1 MGMGSTVVSNARNHK
16 LVVAVDTH
24 VTTSPTSPVTSE
36 HAQTEELTA
45 ATTLDDLFKAI
56 LGHEAGEVDDRAL
69 LLETVEAQVQ
79 GIRDELGLPEPVVEV
94 EPPPVPLSAPRQDIA
109 PMFGAL
115 GASGEPTHAAS
126 NGVRSV
132 GKRVPELF
140 KFVAGLA
147 WSRLPHPVVV
157 LAVTGGLLAL
167 S

>member
-1 MGMGSTVVSNARNHK
+1 MSNARNHK
-16 LVVAVDTH
+16 LVVAVATP
-24 VTTSPTSPVTSE
+24 VTTPPTSPATSE
-36 HAQTEELTA
+36 HAQTAELTA

-56 LGHEAGEVDDRAL
+56 LGNQAGEVDDRAL

-94 EPPPVPLSAPRQDIA
+94 EPPPPAPISVTRQDIA
-109 PMFGAL
+109 PMFGAV
-115 GASGEPTHAAS
+115 GASDEPTHAAL

-147 WSRLPHPVVV
+147 WSRLPHPVV
-157 LAVTGGLLAL
+157 LLAL
-167 S
+167 TGGIFALA